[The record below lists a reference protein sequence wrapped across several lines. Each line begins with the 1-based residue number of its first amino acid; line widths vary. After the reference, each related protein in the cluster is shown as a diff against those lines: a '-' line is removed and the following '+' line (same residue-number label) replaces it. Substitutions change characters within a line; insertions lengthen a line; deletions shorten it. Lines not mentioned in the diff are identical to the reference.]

1 MVERSDD
8 LARVPASGGSQSPT
22 ETADGRIRCD
32 DSYNL
37 HRAAS
42 PLTHDASYAR
52 SLYAGP
58 TTETTVLIK
67 ATAHLKSKG
76 KLRWTNGSG

>member
-1 MVERSDD
+1 MVERSDE
-8 LARVPASGGSQSPT
+8 LAGVPASGGSQSPT
-22 ETADGRIRCD
+22 ETAEGRIRCD
-32 DSYNL
+32 DSYL

-42 PLTHDASYAR
+42 PLTHDASYAH

>member
-22 ETADGRIRCD
+22 EIPDGRIRCE
-32 DSYNL
+32 DSYI
-37 HRAAS
+37 HRAAT
-42 PLTHDASYAR
+42 PLTHDASYAH

-76 KLRWTNGSG
+76 KLRWTNGNG

>member
-32 DSYNL
+32 DSYI

-42 PLTHDASYAR
+42 PLTHDASYAH
-52 SLYAGP
+52 SLHAGP

-76 KLRWTNGSG
+76 KLRWTNGNG